1 MWCVWPAGTSGSA
14 NSLIDA
20 AHAQAVALT
29 DSEFATSFWVQLCVL
44 LRRMFLQTWRNKIG
58 LTIQMMHAIISASFL
73 GGIFLDI
80 GDNVTRPFENFKFCI
95 GVLVYYMYTHFMVP
109 ILLCECD

>member
-1 MWCVWPAGTSGSA
+1 M
-14 NSLIDA
+14 
-20 AHAQAVALT
+20 
-29 DSEFATSFWVQLCVL
+29 QLCVL

-58 LTIQMMHAIISASFL
+58 LIIQMMHAIISASFL